1 MSSLIDYEG
10 RDCDKCGALGSL
22 VPDGDYDVECLVC
35 GAIYSLIDDVD
46 FYYDE
51 DEEEEIEYCGL
62 RNEDDD
68 EEDYDS
74 EEDFNEADFLSE

>member
-62 RNEDDD
+62 RDED

-74 EEDFNEADFLSE
+74 EEDFNETDFLSE